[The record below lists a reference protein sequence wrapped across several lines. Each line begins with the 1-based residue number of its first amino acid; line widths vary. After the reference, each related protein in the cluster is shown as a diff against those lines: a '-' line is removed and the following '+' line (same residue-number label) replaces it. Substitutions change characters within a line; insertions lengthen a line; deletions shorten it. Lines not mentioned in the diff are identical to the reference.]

1 MGLQTVSS
9 GIRKHLKYY
18 EKNTMDNKLL
28 REKIRIVWTVILV
41 AILVVFLLTG
51 CKTKTVLVPVKETKI
66 EYRDRLRVDSI
77 YNRDTVQIYG
87 RNDTIFKDVI
97 RWRERFRID
106 TVSVVKIDSIPYPV
120 EVIQE
125 VNKLTK
131 WQRWRLTILN
141 IIGGLIIVYIA
152 FRIGRAKLLL

>member
-1 MGLQTVSS
+1 M
-9 GIRKHLKYY
+9 RKTLFV
-18 EKNTMDNKLL
+18 MIAASL
-28 REKIRIVWTVILV
+28 ILSLFT
-41 AILVVFLLTG
+41 A
-51 CKTKTVLVPVKETKI
+51 CRTKTVLVPVDRVKI

-87 RNDTIFKDVI
+87 RNDTIFKDI
-97 RWRERFRID
+97 IKWRERFRVD

-125 VNKLTK
+125 VNRLTK

-141 IIGGLIIVYIA
+141 IIGVLTAAYIA
-152 FRIGRAKLLL
+152 FRIGRAKIGF

>member
-1 MGLQTVSS
+1 
-9 GIRKHLKYY
+9 
-18 EKNTMDNKLL
+18 
-28 REKIRIVWTVILV
+28 VILL

-66 EYRDRLRVDSI
+66 EYRDRLRIDSI

-141 IIGGLIIVYIA
+141 IIGGLIIVYVA
-152 FRIGRAKLLL
+152 FKIGRAKWWI

>member
-1 MGLQTVSS
+1 MT
-9 GIRKHLKYY
+9 
-18 EKNTMDNKLL
+18 N
-28 REKIRIVWTVILV
+28 KIRDQKIRVIWMVILL
-41 AILVVFLLTG
+41 AILVIFFATG

-87 RNDTIFKDVI
+87 RNDTIFKDI
-97 RWRERFRID
+97 IKWRERFRLD
-106 TVSVVKIDSIPYPV
+106 TVSVVRIDSIPYTV

-125 VNKLTK
+125 VNRLTK

-141 IIGGLIIVYIA
+141 IIGGLIAAYIA
-152 FRIGRAKLLL
+152 FRIGKAKLLL

>member
-1 MGLQTVSS
+1 MKR
-9 GIRKHLKYY
+9 I
-18 EKNTMDNKLL
+18 LL
-28 REKIRIVWTVILV
+28 REKKRLVWTIILL
-41 AILVVFLLTG
+41 AILIVFLLTG

-66 EYRDRLRVDSI
+66 EYRDRLRVDSV

-97 RWRERFRID
+97 RWRERFRLD
-106 TVSVVKIDSIPYPV
+106 TVSVVRIDSIPYPV

-141 IIGGLIIVYIA
+141 IIGGLTAVYIA

>member
-1 MGLQTVSS
+1 MKKTL
-9 GIRKHLKYY
+9 
-18 EKNTMDNKLL
+18 
-28 REKIRIVWTVILV
+28 
-41 AILVVFLLTG
+41 FLLIAVSLILSVFTA
-51 CKTKTVLVPVKETKI
+51 CKTKTVLVPVDKVKI

-106 TVSVVKIDSIPYPV
+106 TVSVVRIDSIPYTV

-141 IIGGLIIVYIA
+141 IIGGLTIVYIA
-152 FRIGRAKLLL
+152 FRVGKAKLWI

>member
-1 MGLQTVSS
+1 M
-9 GIRKHLKYY
+9 
-18 EKNTMDNKLL
+18 
-28 REKIRIVWTVILV
+28 KI
-41 AILVVFLLTG
+41 
-51 CKTKTVLVPVKETKI
+51 KTKTKEIIWCIILISGLILFFATGCRSVQPVIVEKTKI
-66 EYRDRLRVDSI
+66 EYKDRLRVDSI

-97 RWRERFRID
+97 RWRERFRLD

-125 VNKLTK
+125 VNRLTK

-152 FRIGRAKLLL
+152 FRVGRAKLWL

>member
-1 MGLQTVSS
+1 MT
-9 GIRKHLKYY
+9 
-18 EKNTMDNKLL
+18 NK
-28 REKIRIVWTVILV
+28 RDQKIRLVWTVILL

-97 RWRERFRID
+97 RWRERFRLD
-106 TVSVVKIDSIPYPV
+106 TVSVVRIDSIPYPV
-120 EVIQE
+120 EVILE

-131 WQRWRLTILN
+131 WQRWRLTMLN
-141 IIGGLIIVYIA
+141 IIGGLTVAYIA

>member
-1 MGLQTVSS
+1 MKKT
-9 GIRKHLKYY
+9 
-18 EKNTMDNKLL
+18 LL
-28 REKIRIVWTVILV
+28 LL
-41 AILVVFLLTG
+41 AILSLFAG

-97 RWRERFRID
+97 KWRERFRLD
-106 TVSVVKIDSIPYPV
+106 TVSVVRIDSIPYPV
-120 EVIQE
+120 EVIRE

-141 IIGGLIIVYIA
+141 VIGGLIIVYIA
-152 FRIGRAKLLL
+152 FKIGRAKLLL

>member
-1 MGLQTVSS
+1 MQSMKTTKQN
-9 GIRKHLKYY
+9 I
-18 EKNTMDNKLL
+18 
-28 REKIRIVWTVILV
+28 IWAIILT
-41 AILVVFLLTG
+41 AILIIFLATG

-87 RNDTIFKDVI
+87 RNDTVFKDVI
-97 RWRERFRID
+97 RWRERFRVD
-106 TVSVVKIDSIPYPV
+106 TVSVVRIDSIPYPV

-131 WQRWRLTILN
+131 WQRWRLTLLN
-141 IIGGLIIVYIA
+141 IIGGLIVVYIA
-152 FRIGRAKLLL
+152 FRVGRAKLWL